1 MNPIC
6 MWILPGSAPALYLGA
21 GVGSGV
27 LVLLLLLIGGVLKC
41 LQSKRD
47 PAIHTEPVYAMMN
60 KLNRS
65 PRQQDDTI
73 PDPETQ
79 TPPVPKKTCTSESD
93 GSVVENATAET
104 PTTDNP
110 LEM

>member
-1 MNPIC
+1 
-6 MWILPGSAPALYLGA
+6 MWIPPGSVPALYLGA

-47 PAIHTEPVYAMMN
+47 PAIHTEPVYATVN

-73 PDPETQ
+73 PDPETH
-79 TPPVPKKTCTSESD
+79 TPLSPRKHVQQNQVD
-93 GSVVENATAET
+93 
-104 PTTDNP
+104 
-110 LEM
+110 LM